1 MTIYIEVI
9 IIKNKNINKLSELF
23 QLLAEKNRL
32 KILFALEDEALSVTE
47 ITRVTELSQPLVS
60 FHLKAL
66 NEAGLTEK
74 FRKSSF
80 VFNKIADK
88 NLLFLIKSFINFGGV
103 EFEKMEDENNSNF
116 PFPPFCP
123 PWK

>member
-1 MTIYIEVI
+1 VI
-9 IIKNKNINKLSELF
+9 IINNNDINKLSDLF

-32 KILFALEDEALSVTE
+32 KIIFALEDKALSVTE
-47 ITRVTELSQPLVS
+47 ITKITGLSQPLVS

-66 NEAGLTEK
+66 NEAGLIEK

-80 VFNKIADK
+80 VFNKLSDK
-88 NLLFLIKSFINFGGV
+88 NLLFLIKSFVNFSDGK
-103 EFEKMEDENNSNF
+103 FETKENNSGFNF
-116 PFPPFCP
+116 PFPPSFP

>member
-1 MTIYIEVI
+1 MI
-9 IIKNKNINKLSELF
+9 IINNKNINKLSQLF

-32 KILFALEDEALSVTE
+32 KILFALEDKPLSVTE
-47 ITRVTELSQPLVS
+47 ITKVTELSQPLVS

-66 NEAGLTEK
+66 NEAGLIEK

-80 VFNKIADK
+80 VFNKLSDK
-88 NLLFLIKSFINFGGV
+88 NLLFLIKSFINFSDG
-103 EFEKMEDENNSNF
+103 EFEKKENKSDSTF

>member
-1 MTIYIEVI
+1 MIN
-9 IIKNKNINKLSELF
+9 NKDINKLSNLF

-32 KILFALEDEALSVTE
+32 KIIFALENKALSVTE
-47 ITRVTELSQPLVS
+47 ITKITELSQPLVS

-66 NEAGLTEK
+66 KEAGLIKK

-80 VFNKIADK
+80 VYNKLANE
-88 NLLFLIKSFINFGGV
+88 NLLLLIKSFLNFST
-103 EFEKMEDENNSNF
+103 EKFEENEKPGSFDF
-116 PFPPFCP
+116 PFPPSFP

>member
-1 MTIYIEVI
+1 VI
-9 IIKNKNINKLSELF
+9 IINNKNINELSQLF

-32 KILFALEDEALSVTE
+32 KILFALEDKPLSVTE
-47 ITRVTELSQPLVS
+47 ITKVTELSQPLVS

-80 VFNKIADK
+80 VFNQLSDK
-88 NLLFLIKSFINFGGV
+88 NLLFLIKSFINYGGV
-103 EFEKMEDENNSNF
+103 EFKEMKDKNSSNF

>member
-1 MTIYIEVI
+1 MI
-9 IIKNKNINKLSELF
+9 IINNNDINKLSDLF

-32 KILFALEDEALSVTE
+32 KILFALEDKELSVTE
-47 ITRVTELSQPLVS
+47 ITELTDLSQPLVS

-74 FRKSSF
+74 IRKSSF
-80 VFNKIADK
+80 VFNKLSDK
-88 NLLFLIKSFINFGGV
+88 NLLFLIKSFINFSDGK
-103 EFEKMEDENNSNF
+103 FERKEDSSDFDF
-116 PFPPFCP
+116 PCPPFFP

>member
-9 IIKNKNINKLSELF
+9 IINNNDINKLSDLF

-32 KILFALEDEALSVTE
+32 KIIFALEDKALSVSE
-47 ITRVTELSQPLVS
+47 ITKITALSQPLVS

-66 NEAGLTEK
+66 NEAGLIEK
-74 FRKSSF
+74 YRESSF
-80 VFNKIADK
+80 VFNKLSDK
-88 NLLFLIKSFINFGGV
+88 NLLFLIKSFVNFTDQKSRA
-103 EFEKMEDENNSNF
+103 EENSSDFNF
-116 PFPPFCP
+116 PFPPSFP

>member
-1 MTIYIEVI
+1 MI
-9 IIKNKNINKLSELF
+9 IINNNDINKLSDLF

-32 KILFALEDEALSVTE
+32 KIIFALEDKALSVTE
-47 ITRVTELSQPLVS
+47 ITKITDLSQPLVS

-80 VFNKIADK
+80 VFNKLSDK
-88 NLLFLIKSFINFGGV
+88 NLLFLIKSFINVGGE
-103 EFEKMEDENNSNF
+103 EFAKVKDKNNFKYLLDLFRNIYI
-116 PFPPFCP
+116 
-123 PWK
+123 

>member
-1 MTIYIEVI
+1 MI
-9 IIKNKNINKLSELF
+9 IINNKNINKLSELF

-32 KILFALEDEALSVTE
+32 KILFALEDKPLSVTE
-47 ITRVTELSQPLVS
+47 ITKVTELSQPLVS

-66 NEAGLTEK
+66 NEAGLIEK

-80 VFNKIADK
+80 VFNKLSDK
-88 NLLFLIKSFINFGGV
+88 NLLFLIKSFINFSDG
-103 EFEKMEDENNSNF
+103 EFEKKENKSDSTI

>member
-1 MTIYIEVI
+1 MI
-9 IIKNKNINKLSELF
+9 IINNNDINKLSNLF
-23 QLLAEKNRL
+23 QLLSEKNRL
-32 KILFALEDEALSVTE
+32 KIIFALEDKALSVTE
-47 ITRVTELSQPLVS
+47 ITEITDLSQPLVS

-74 FRKSSF
+74 IRKSSF
-80 VFNKIADK
+80 VFNKLKDK
-88 NLLFLIKSFINFGGV
+88 KLLIFIESFINFSEG
-103 EFEKMEDENNSNF
+103 EFKKSENNDSSNSFKF

>member
-1 MTIYIEVI
+1 MI
-9 IIKNKNINKLSELF
+9 IIKISDNDINKLSDLF

-32 KILFALEDEALSVTE
+32 KIIFALENKELSVTE
-47 ITRVTELSQPLVS
+47 IKKITGLSQPLVS

-74 FRKSSF
+74 IRKSSF
-80 VFNKIADK
+80 VFNKLSDK
-88 NLLFLIKSFINFGGV
+88 KILFLIRSFINFSEG
-103 EFEKMEDENNSNF
+103 EFKKDESADRSNF
-116 PFPPFCP
+116 PFPPFCL